1 MSRNPKPDIKKA
13 AALKYE
19 ADKYSAPKI
28 VGIGEGLVAEN
39 MLQTAKESQ
48 VPIVE
53 DLELA
58 KSLSKLVIGDEIPEE
73 LYYVIAEVLAFITR
87 LDKNAKEKYTLKEI
101 VKGKHA

>member
-1 MSRNPKPDIKKA
+1 MSRTSKHDIKKA

-19 ADKYSAPKI
+19 SDKHSAPKV
-28 VGIGEGLVAEN
+28 VGIGEGLVAEK

-53 DLELA
+53 DLDVA
-58 KSLSKLVIGDEIPEE
+58 KSLLKLDIGDEIPEE

-87 LDKNAKEKYTLKEI
+87 LDINAKDKYTLKEI

>member
-28 VGIGEGLVAEN
+28 VGIGEGLVAEK

-58 KSLSKLVIGDEIPEE
+58 KSLSKLDIGDEIPEE